1 MDSKTTVDRFV
12 GIDVAKNSLEV
23 HVRPDKLAFS
33 CGTDADSLAALAQR
47 LKALQPKLIVLE
59 ATGGYESL
67 LAAALVHAGLTVAI
81 VNPRQTRQFAGAVGR
96 LAKTDKIDAA
106 MIAHFAEAIRPRP
119 YVLADAQTQRLAAL
133 MARRAQLMAS
143 NAAEQQRHNRAS
155 DADTRKSC
163 VTMLRSLKLEI
174 ARIEKLIDK
183 LITASPLFQAKQDLL
198 RSIPGIG
205 DVVARIHRRVA
216 GARHRRP
223 PSDRRPGWGGAA
235 QPRQRSP
242 PGRAPC
248 LRRTTANPGT
258 AVYRRDGSDP
268 VQSSVE
274 GVLRTVGG
282 GGQKS
287 SGRADRRD
295 AQAGGHRQRRA
306 ARQPPLGCWQSLIWV
321 RCSLVRLR
329 CPFPRPGH
337 ADSHRQGVVAGS
349 RIAEGNR
356 TRPARSVLEP
366 ATAPGRHWAQ
376 HGRRCGYL
384 EGAVVA
390 R

>member
-12 GIDVAKNSLEV
+12 GIDVAKNSLEI
-23 HVRPDKLAFS
+23 HVRPDKLAFG

-47 LKALQPKLIVLE
+47 LKALQPKLTVLE

-67 LAAALVHAGLTVAI
+67 LAAALVHAGLPVAI

-198 RSIPGIG
+198 RTIPGIG
-205 DVVARIHRRVA
+205 DVVARTFIAELPELGTVDRHQIAALVGLAPINRDSGRSRGERHIYGGRPQIRAPLFTAAMAATRHNPALKTFYERLVAAGKNRRVA
-216 GARHRRP
+216 LIAVMRK
-223 PSDRRPGWGGAA
+223 
-235 QPRQRSP
+235 
-242 PGRAPC
+242 
-248 LRRTTANPGT
+248 LVVIAN
-258 AVYRRDGSDP
+258 A
-268 VQSSVE
+268 
-274 GVLRTVGG
+274 VLRDN
-282 GGQKS
+282 
-287 SGRADRRD
+287 RPWD
-295 AQAGGHRQRRA
+295 AGKA
-306 ARQPPLGCWQSLIWV
+306 
-321 RCSLVRLR
+321 
-329 CPFPRPGH
+329 
-337 ADSHRQGVVAGS
+337 
-349 RIAEGNR
+349 
-356 TRPARSVLEP
+356 
-366 ATAPGRHWAQ
+366 
-376 HGRRCGYL
+376 
-384 EGAVVA
+384 
-390 R
+390 

>member
-47 LKALQPKLIVLE
+47 LKVLQPKLTVLE

-67 LAAALVHAGLTVAI
+67 LAAALVHAGLTVSI

-155 DADTRKSC
+155 DTDTRKSC

-198 RSIPGIG
+198 RTIPGIG
-205 DVVARIHRRVA
+205 DVVARTFIAELPELGTVDRHQIAALVGLAPINRDSGRSRGERHVYGGRPQIRAPLFTAAMAATRYNPALKAFYERLVAAGKNRRVA
-216 GARHRRP
+216 LIAVMRK
-223 PSDRRPGWGGAA
+223 
-235 QPRQRSP
+235 
-242 PGRAPC
+242 
-248 LRRTTANPGT
+248 LVVIAN
-258 AVYRRDGSDP
+258 A
-268 VQSSVE
+268 
-274 GVLRTVGG
+274 VLRDN
-282 GGQKS
+282 
-287 SGRADRRD
+287 RPWD
-295 AQAGGHRQRRA
+295 AGKA
-306 ARQPPLGCWQSLIWV
+306 
-321 RCSLVRLR
+321 
-329 CPFPRPGH
+329 
-337 ADSHRQGVVAGS
+337 
-349 RIAEGNR
+349 
-356 TRPARSVLEP
+356 
-366 ATAPGRHWAQ
+366 
-376 HGRRCGYL
+376 
-384 EGAVVA
+384 
-390 R
+390 